1 MKTLKNTLSLL
12 LCLLLLA
19 SPVICSAATM
29 SITEQELTKL
39 EQAFAELKQNN
50 SVLLSDSDAS
60 KLDLIRALKLL
71 RESQD
76 ELGKLSAQLAQL
88 KQETMLAKS
97 DLNQASESLKLAN
110 QSFEA
115 FAKEQKKIQT
125 RLKNEKLIW
134 MIVAGVAGYF
144 AVSK

>member
-1 MKTLKNTLSLL
+1 
-12 LCLLLLA
+12 
-19 SPVICSAATM
+19 M
-29 SITEQELTKL
+29 SITERELTKL

-76 ELGKLSAQLAQL
+76 ELGKLSAQLVQL

-115 FAKEQKKIQT
+115 FAKEQKAVQNK
-125 RLKNEKLIW
+125 LKVERTIW
-134 MIVAGVAGYF
+134 QVITGVAVYF
-144 AVSK
+144 AVTK